1 MDKPVKPI
9 VEALLFASGKPLT
22 LKEIHDCVPETE
34 MGDIRQALAELVGEY
49 EAMGRSFALRE
60 VAGGYQFRTANDY
73 APYVL
78 KLFRSSPAR
87 LSKAALETLAIIA
100 YKQPIL
106 RQEIERLRGVE
117 AGGILKTLMEK
128 ELVKVVGRKNLPGK
142 PLIYGTT
149 RRFLEVFDLR
159 DLDSLP
165 KLREIKALG
174 PSDEPEAPQ
183 PRDTEPQGEGG
194 TWHEGKEIQETVQE
208 DQEEGR
214 DEDRGPLDDE
224 DDREQ
229 ATPSSAP
236 PEDDGSG
243 PED

>member
-1 MDKPVKPI
+1 MAEPLKPI

-22 LKEIHDCVPETE
+22 AKEIHDCIPDAAE
-34 MGDIRQALAELVGEY
+34 GDIRAALLELVTDY
-49 EAMGRSFALRE
+49 ETMGRSFTLRE

-78 KLFRSSPAR
+78 KLFKSSPSR
-87 LSKAALETLAIIA
+87 LSRAALETLAIIA

-117 AGGILKTLMEK
+117 AGGILRTLMEK

-174 PSDEPEAPQ
+174 PADGPEAAQ
-183 PRDTEPQGEGG
+183 PGDAQSQLEGG
-194 TWHEGKEIQETVQE
+194 TGDEREEIQKT
-208 DQEEGR
+208 DQEGREEG
-214 DEDRGPLDDE
+214 
-224 DDREQ
+224 Q
-229 ATPSSAP
+229 APPEGAADGKQTTRPSGP

>member
-1 MDKPVKPI
+1 MEKPVKPI

-22 LKEIHDCVPETE
+22 AKEILDCIPEAAI
-34 MGDIRQALAELVGEY
+34 GDIRAALRELEADY
-49 EAMGRSFALRE
+49 ETMGRSFALRE

-78 KLFRSSPAR
+78 KLFKSSPSR
-87 LSKAALETLAIIA
+87 LSRAALETLAIIA

-117 AGGILKTLMEK
+117 AGGILRTLLEK

-174 PSDEPEAPQ
+174 PSDEPEAVQ
-183 PRDTEPQGEGG
+183 EKDAESQLEGG
-194 TWHEGKEIQETVQE
+194 IGNEREEIQET
-208 DQEEGR
+208 DQEGQEKSQDPSEGA
-214 DEDRGPLDDE
+214 

-229 ATPSSAP
+229 TTRPSGP
-236 PEDDGSG
+236 PTDDGPG

>member
-1 MDKPVKPI
+1 MDKPIKPI

-22 LKEIHDCVPETE
+22 AKDIHDCIPEAALGDVKSALRELETE
-34 MGDIRQALAELVGEY
+34 Y
-49 EAMGRSFALRE
+49 ETMGRSFTLRE
-60 VAGGYQFRTANDY
+60 VAGGHQFRTNNDY
-73 APYVL
+73 APYIL
-78 KLFRSSPAR
+78 KLFKSSPSR

-117 AGGILKTLMEK
+117 AGGILRTLLEK
-128 ELVKVVGRKNLPGK
+128 ELIKVVGRKNLPGK

-174 PSDEPEAPQ
+174 PSDEPEPIRAEDEESQ
-183 PRDTEPQGEGG
+183 VEGETGY
-194 TWHEGKEIQETVQE
+194 EREEIQETRKE
-208 DQEEGR
+208 ALEEGPGAPEVAEGT
-214 DEDRGPLDDE
+214 DDRGQPDPPSGTQGDDGP
-224 DDREQ
+224 
-229 ATPSSAP
+229 T
-236 PEDDGSG
+236 PED
-243 PED
+243 

>member
-1 MDKPVKPI
+1 MTPMEKPVKPI

-22 LKEIHDCVPETE
+22 AKEIHDCLPEAA
-34 MGDIRQALAELVGEY
+34 MGDIRAALSELETDY
-49 EAMGRSFALRE
+49 ADMGRSFALRE

-78 KLFRSSPAR
+78 KLFKSSPSR
-87 LSKAALETLAIIA
+87 LSRAALETLAIIA

-117 AGGILKTLMEK
+117 AGGILRTLMEK

-174 PSDEPEAPQ
+174 PPDEPEAVQPADVAPQ
-183 PRDTEPQGEGG
+183 LEGEADN
-194 TWHEGKEIQETVQE
+194 ERKEIQETDQEVQE
-208 DQEEGR
+208 AGEEAPDGEADGGEATR
-214 DEDRGPLDDE
+214 PSGPPTEDGP
-224 DDREQ
+224 
-229 ATPSSAP
+229 
-236 PEDDGSG
+236 G

>member
-1 MDKPVKPI
+1 MEKPVKPI

-22 LKEIHDCVPETE
+22 AKEIHDCIPEAAL
-34 MGDIRQALAELVGEY
+34 GDIRAALSEIETDY
-49 EAMGRSFALRE
+49 ETMGRSFALRE

-78 KLFRSSPAR
+78 KLFKSSPSR
-87 LSKAALETLAIIA
+87 LSRAALETLAIIA

-117 AGGILKTLMEK
+117 AGGILRTLMEK

-174 PSDEPEAPQ
+174 PSDEPEAVQ
-183 PRDTEPQGEGG
+183 GRDAESQLEGG
-194 TWHEGKEIQETVQE
+194 IGNERKKIQETDQE
-208 DQEEGR
+208 DQEESQAPPEGT
-214 DEDRGPLDDE
+214 

-229 ATPSSAP
+229 TTCPSGP
-236 PEDDGSG
+236 PTDDGPG

>member
-1 MDKPVKPI
+1 MEKPVKPI

-22 LKEIHDCVPETE
+22 AKEIHDCIPEAAIQDVKT
-34 MGDIRQALAELVGEY
+34 ALSELETDY
-49 EAMGRSFALRE
+49 ETMGRSFALRE

-78 KLFRSSPAR
+78 KLFKSSPSR

-117 AGGILKTLMEK
+117 AGGILRTLMEK

-174 PSDEPEAPQ
+174 PSDEPEAV
-183 PRDTEPQGEGG
+183 QGEDAELPLEGG
-194 TWHEGKEIQETVQE
+194 IGNERKEIQET
-208 DQEEGR
+208 DQEGQEESHPSPEGA
-214 DEDRGPLDDE
+214 

-229 ATPSSAP
+229 ATHPSGTPA
-236 PEDDGSG
+236 DDGPG

>member
-1 MDKPVKPI
+1 MAEPLKPI

-22 LKEIHDCVPETE
+22 AKEIHDCIPDAAA
-34 MGDIRQALAELVGEY
+34 GDIRTALLELVTDY
-49 EAMGRSFALRE
+49 ETMGRSFTLRE

-78 KLFRSSPAR
+78 KLFKSSPSR
-87 LSKAALETLAIIA
+87 LSRAALETLAIIA

-117 AGGILKTLMEK
+117 AGGILRTLMEK

-174 PSDEPEAPQ
+174 PSDEPEAAQ
-183 PRDTEPQGEGG
+183 PGDAQSQLEGG
-194 TWHEGKEIQETVQE
+194 TEDEREEIQET
-208 DQEEGR
+208 DQQGREEGQAPP
-214 DEDRGPLDDE
+214 EGA

-229 ATPSSAP
+229 TTRPSGP

-243 PED
+243 PEG

>member
-1 MDKPVKPI
+1 MEKPVKPI

-22 LKEIHDCVPETE
+22 AKEIHDCIPEAAIGEITA
-34 MGDIRQALAELVGEY
+34 ALRELETDY
-49 EAMGRSFALRE
+49 ETMGRSFALRE
-60 VAGGYQFRTANDY
+60 VAGGYQFRTANDF

-78 KLFRSSPAR
+78 KLFKSSPSR
-87 LSKAALETLAIIA
+87 LSRAALETLAIIA

-117 AGGILKTLMEK
+117 AGGILRTLMEK

-165 KLREIKALG
+165 KLREIKSLG
-174 PSDEPEAPQ
+174 PSDEPEAVQ
-183 PRDTEPQGEGG
+183 EKDAELQLEGG
-194 TWHEGKEIQETVQE
+194 TGNEREEIQET
-208 DQEEGR
+208 DQEGREETPPPPEGA
-214 DEDRGPLDDE
+214 

-229 ATPSSAP
+229 TTRPPGP
-236 PEDDGSG
+236 PEDDGRG

>member
-1 MDKPVKPI
+1 MEKPLKPI

-22 LKEIHDCVPETE
+22 AKEIHDCIPDAAIGEINAALKELET
-34 MGDIRQALAELVGEY
+34 DY
-49 EAMGRSFALRE
+49 ETMGRSFVLRE
-60 VAGGYQFRTANDY
+60 VAGGYQFRTGNDY

-78 KLFRSSPAR
+78 KLFKSSPSR

-117 AGGILKTLMEK
+117 AGGILRTLMEK

-149 RRFLEVFDLR
+149 RRFLEVFELR

-174 PSDEPEAPQ
+174 ASDEPEAG
-183 PRDTEPQGEGG
+183 QGEDG
-194 TWHEGKEIQETVQE
+194 EIQLEGEIEHAKKEVQAPE
-208 DQEEGR
+208 QQGQENGQGTSEG
-214 DEDRGPLDDE
+214 EG
-224 DDREQ
+224 DREQ
-229 ATPSSAP
+229 TAHPSGPPTDNGPA
-236 PEDDGSG
+236 PED
-243 PED
+243 